1 MIRSTLLVV
10 VCGLVAI
17 GVAYCA
23 LVAFKGRKGA
33 LSVLFGQIQREQVD
47 FAQLRL
53 KSSPNQYLICP
64 EGYCSEQAHSVA
76 PEFSISAD
84 QLQAAWFTVIEAQPA
99 TEVIERN
106 EGERQF
112 DIETLTPLVGFPD
125 TVTVR
130 FIELPDGRS
139 TLAIYSRSHYGRSDL
154 GANKKRIDQWLGQV
168 SGQVHE
174 ND

>member
-1 MIRSTLLVV
+1 MIRSTFLVV
-10 VCGLVAI
+10 VCGLVAV

-23 LVAFKGRKGA
+23 LVAIKGRRAA
-33 LSVLFGQIQREQVD
+33 LALVFGDVQREPVD
-47 FAQLRL
+47 FGQLRL
-53 KSSPNQYLICP
+53 KSSPNQYLVCP
-64 EGYCSEQAHSVA
+64 EGYCSGQAHAVA

-99 TEVIERN
+99 TEVIARD

-112 DIETLTPLVGFPD
+112 AIETLTPLVGFPD

-154 GANKKRIDQWLGQV
+154 GANKRRIDQWLGQV
-168 SGQVHE
+168 IGQVHE
-174 ND
+174 DD

>member
-1 MIRSTLLVV
+1 MIRSTLLVA
-10 VCGLVAI
+10 VCALIAI

-23 LVAFKGRKGA
+23 LVALKGRKGA
-33 LSVLFGQIQREQVD
+33 LTALFGPVQREQVD

-53 KSSPNQYLICP
+53 KRSPNQYLICP
-64 EGYCSEQAHSVA
+64 AGYCSAQTHAVA

-84 QLQAAWFTVIEAQPA
+84 QLQAAWFTVIQAQPA
-99 TEVIERN
+99 TEVIARN

-154 GANKKRIDQWLGQV
+154 GANKKRIDQWLSQLV
-168 SGQVHE
+168 AQIDE